1 MNDIPR
7 RNTLTFVVRVWIEY
21 LEQTLPSWRGEVE
34 VIGGDEKAHFQ
45 SLQEITAFI
54 ENHSEQYAS
63 PNGAVD
69 HAADVGE
76 EYIH

>member
-21 LEQTLPSWRGEVE
+21 LEQTPPSWRGEVE
-34 VIGGDEKAHFQ
+34 VVGGGEKAHFQ
-45 SLQEITAFI
+45 GLQEITAFV
-54 ENHSEQYAS
+54 ENHGEQYAS
-63 PNGAVD
+63 PSGAVD

-76 EYIH
+76 DQIP